1 MPKVAAK
8 GSNAADG
15 GWLRI
20 IKSLNACI
28 VHVVGS
34 HRASSRIHPGS
45 KSSGHQHPPIAAI
58 EMLMVTPND
67 GTESCAVAIEATTSA
82 SAAAA
87 KEIPTVGMIK
97 ARGLRPSEIPNSAHP
112 TANSNDHLR
121 DPDDEPRE

>member
-1 MPKVAAK
+1 MPKVAANGTK
-8 GSNAADG
+8 VGAG

-20 IKSLNACI
+20 IKSLNGCI
-28 VHVVGS
+28 VQVVGS

-87 KEIPTVGMIK
+87 KDIPTVGMIK
-97 ARGLRPSEIPNSAHP
+97 AKGFHPSEIPNSPHP
-112 TANSNDHLR
+112 TPNS
-121 DPDDEPRE
+121 

>member
-1 MPKVAAK
+1 MPRVAANGTK
-8 GSNAADG
+8 VADG

-28 VHVVGS
+28 VQVVGS

-87 KEIPTVGMIK
+87 KDIPTVGMIK
-97 ARGLRPSEIPNSAHP
+97 ARVLRPTATPEIAHP
-112 TANSNDHLR
+112 TPNST
-121 DPDDEPRE
+121 